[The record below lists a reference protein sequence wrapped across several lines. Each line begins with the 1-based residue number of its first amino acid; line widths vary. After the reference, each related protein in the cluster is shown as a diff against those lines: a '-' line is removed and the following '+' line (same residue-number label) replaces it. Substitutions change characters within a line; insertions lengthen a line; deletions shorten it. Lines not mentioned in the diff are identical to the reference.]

1 MMRRHRCFGFTLIEL
16 LVVIAIIAIL
26 AAILFPVFARAREKA
41 MQTDCLS
48 NLKQLGLAA
57 MMYAQDY
64 DDTLFHAYIWY
75 TEPVWATIA
84 NRNNQYVLWCD
95 LVYPYVTNQPIFQC
109 RSRAAMA
116 SRYSY
121 GANINVSPFSR
132 DPSVAGFPF
141 KAKLLAEIKR
151 PAEVILITES
161 GSDYYVSPGSVTSP
175 YIYNFMPGTACGR
188 SETSYDFRDNQLYIT
203 DWKRGRHNGGVNITY
218 CDGHAKWM
226 LGCDLY
232 GKTPAI
238 FGP

>member
-48 NLKQLGLAA
+48 NMKQLGLAA

-64 DDTLFHAYIWY
+64 DEMLFNAYIWY
-75 TEPVWATIA
+75 ADPVFQPVF
-84 NRNNQYVLWCD
+84 NRTNQVVLWMD
-95 LVYPYVTNQPIFQC
+95 LLYPYVTNQPVFQC
-109 RSRAAMA
+109 RSQPVMGK
-116 SRYSY
+116 RYSY
-121 GANINVSPFSR
+121 GANIQVCPFSR
-132 DPSVAGFPF
+132 APGDAAFPTT
-141 KAKLLAEIKR
+141 ARLLAQIKK
-151 PAEVILITES
+151 PADVILISES
-161 GSDYYVSPGSVTSP
+161 GSDYYISPGSVTSP

>member
-1 MMRRHRCFGFTLIEL
+1 MMRKYRGFTLIEL

-26 AAILFPVFARAREKA
+26 AAILFPVFARARDKA

-64 DDTLFHAYIWY
+64 DEMLFHAYIWY
-75 TEPVWATIA
+75 PVPVWRTVTSG
-84 NRNNQYVLWCD
+84 NNQIVLWHD
-95 LVYPYVTNQPIFQC
+95 VVYPYVNNQPIFQC

-116 SRYSY
+116 ARYSY
-121 GANINVSPFSR
+121 GANTQVCSFSR
-132 DPSVAGFPF
+132 DPSVAGHPF
-141 KAKLLAEIKR
+141 QAKLLEQIRR
-151 PAEVILITES
+151 PAEVILISES
-161 GSDYYVSPGSVTSP
+161 VSDYYVSPSRITSP
-175 YIYNFMPGTACGR
+175 YSYNYMPGTACGR
-188 SETSYDFRDNQLYIT
+188 SEASYDFRDHQLYIS

-238 FGP
+238 FTP